1 MAKEYDVIIVGG
13 GIIGSALL
21 YTISRYVRPKSI
33 LLMEKYGD
41 VAMLNSNSISNSQTL
56 HWGDVETNYS
66 IDKAKKT
73 KAASERVLRF
83 TSKLPSAERAADI
96 QECQKMVLGVGDK
109 EIDIIDK
116 IFSPQ
121 FRGLFPGAKKIGR
134 EELAKIEPNVV
145 NGRDP
150 KEKLSAILSDTGHM
164 VNFNA
169 LAHSLVNQAIATKGV
184 KVDVLFNTNAD
195 RIEERESDNSVFAN
209 GEEYKARFVDVAAGT
224 YSLFF
229 AKRMGYAQD
238 LSSLS
243 VGGNFYYSN
252 KVLNGKVY
260 RVQIGGI
267 PFAAVHGDPDI
278 TDPNIT
284 RFGPTVSIA
293 LRLERYEP
301 GTRMDY
307 LKTVKFDAATM
318 STISKIFLGD
328 KDVRH
333 ILKNN
338 MLYML
343 PGIGKSL
350 FLKNE
355 VQTIVPSL
363 KGGDLHFA
371 KGIGGIRPQI
381 IDEKKK
387 ALMLGESKIPGR
399 HNIIFNITP
408 SPGATSCLSIAL
420 EDAIHIAKVLDI
432 GFESEAYE
440 KELGPIKYK

>member
-21 YTISRYVRPKSI
+21 YTISTYTDLKSI
-33 LLMEKYGD
+33 LLIEKYGD
-41 VAMLNSNSISNSQTL
+41 LSQLNSNSTSNSQTL

-73 KAASERVLRF
+73 KEASERVLRF
-83 TSKLPSAERAADI
+83 TSKLPAAERKADI
-96 QECQKMVLGVGDK
+96 RECQKMVLGVGDN
-109 EIDIIDK
+109 EVDIIES
-116 IFSPQ
+116 IFSPK
-121 FRGLFPGAKKIGR
+121 FRELFPGAKKIGSG
-134 EELAKIEPNVV
+134 EIAKIEPNVV
-145 NGRDP
+145 KGRNP
-150 KEKLSAILSDTGHM
+150 KDKLMAILSDAGYM

-169 LAHSLVNQAIATKGV
+169 LAHSLVTKALNKKGA
-184 KVDVLFNTNAD
+184 KVDVLFDTEVD
-195 RIEERESDNSVFAN
+195 RIDERESDNSVFAK
-209 GEEYKARFVDVAAGT
+209 GVEYKAKFVDVAAGT
-224 YSLFF
+224 YSLYF
-229 AKRMGYAQD
+229 AKTMGYASN
-238 LSSLS
+238 LSSFS
-243 VGGNFYYSN
+243 VGGNFYYSH

-278 TDPNIT
+278 TNPNIT
-284 RFGPTVSIA
+284 RFGPTVSLA
-293 LRLERYEP
+293 MRLERYEP

-307 LKTVKFDAATM
+307 FKTVEFDTATM
-318 STISKIFLGD
+318 SSIRKIFLGD
-328 KDVRH
+328 KDVRR

-343 PGIGKSL
+343 PGVGKKL
-350 FLKNE
+350 FLKKE

-363 KGGDLHFA
+363 KDRDLHFA

-387 ALMLGESKIPGR
+387 ALVLGESKIPGK
-399 HNIIFNITP
+399 HNLIFNITP

-420 EDAIHIAKVLDI
+420 EDAMHIADVLDLK
-432 GFESEAYE
+432 FDREAYE
-440 KELGPIKYK
+440 KALGPVHK